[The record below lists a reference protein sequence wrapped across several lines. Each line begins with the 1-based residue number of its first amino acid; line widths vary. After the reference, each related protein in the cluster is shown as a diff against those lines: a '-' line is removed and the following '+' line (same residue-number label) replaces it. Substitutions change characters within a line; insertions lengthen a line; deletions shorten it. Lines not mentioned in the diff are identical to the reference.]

1 MGKQKSTV
9 IGSLTSIAIIGASG
23 YCVWRFALGSPTTVE
38 EAQQGAQDLWE
49 KAKTINFDDF
59 TQVLEDGLEGL
70 DFGGMFDSDP
80 KLGDNTTYVW
90 RSNLVEPS
98 NGGLHLTLRNALD
111 DTWQQEFEDAI
122 SDWEKSPALTLD
134 PQRVEV
140 DHNCNRV
147 DGVMVVCNANFGETG
162 WVGINENEI
171 SGDVIMSSVAKMNE
185 FYLRNA
191 NYDHRRYTMCHEVG

>member
-1 MGKQKSTV
+1 MGKQKTTV
-9 IGSLTSIAIIGASG
+9 IGSLTSIAILGASG

-38 EAQQGAQDLWE
+38 EAQQGAKDLWE

-80 KLGDNTTYVW
+80 KLGDNTTYTW
-90 RSNLVEPS
+90 RSDLVEPS

-122 SDWEKSPALTLD
+122 SDWEESPALTLD

-140 DHNCNRV
+140 DHDCNRV

-162 WVGINENEI
+162 WAGINENEI
-171 SGDVIMSSVAKMNE
+171 SGEGIMSSVAKMNE
-185 FYLRNA
+185 YYLRNA